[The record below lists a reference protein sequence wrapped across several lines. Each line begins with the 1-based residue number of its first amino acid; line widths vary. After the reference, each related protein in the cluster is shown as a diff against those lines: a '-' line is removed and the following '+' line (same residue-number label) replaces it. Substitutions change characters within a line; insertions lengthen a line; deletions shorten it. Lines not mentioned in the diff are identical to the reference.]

1 MNQSITKN
9 HLPIGNALRTIRKR
23 AGLTQKELAA
33 LAGVR
38 QATIAEIESGKNC
51 TITTLAKI
59 VESIGG
65 SVQIKYNKKYIC

>member
-9 HLPIGNALRTIRKR
+9 HVPICKALRTIRKR

-51 TITTLAKI
+51 TITTLTKI
-59 VESIGG
+59 VEAIGG
-65 SVQIKYNKKYIC
+65 SIQIKYNKKYIC